1 MRSRLKGFL
10 LILSVV
16 LLVALG
22 LVADAEELSED
33 PIGNPHERRGEGK
46 CYVCHTRR
54 PPQLIDD
61 HVETC
66 TNCHI
71 GNIENHPVTRHP
83 IDVAVK
89 IDIPT
94 PLPLTKERR
103 IVCSTCHD
111 PHDEH
116 GFSSLLRV
124 QYHNLCVQC
133 HRGY

>member
-1 MRSRLKGFL
+1 MRKGLKAFL
-10 LILSVV
+10 LILSIV
-16 LLVALG
+16 LLPALG
-22 LVADAEELSED
+22 VVANAEDSSKE
-33 PIGNPHERRGEGK
+33 PVINPHTRRSEGN
-46 CYVCHTRR
+46 CSYCHTRR

-61 HVETC
+61 HVGTC

-89 IDIPT
+89 IMIPT
-94 PLPLTKERR
+94 PLPLTKEQR

-116 GFSSLLRV
+116 GYASLLRV
-124 QYHNLCVQC
+124 QYRKLCVQC